1 MQLQKTDKARA
12 ELKPGK
18 RVLNQRERSLLLMA
32 DGNKTLNDFSALY
45 EGAGLN
51 IARTLLD
58 GGYLEIKPIESRKV
72 DTQPAPMDSRFFESR
87 PAPLGTKLPLQP
99 PAIAFPQI
107 EVKPEAKANS
117 TASSADNFEGKRSLA
132 TTRMFLFDICERMF
146 TRRNP
151 EMADVFREAL
161 RNAKDRE
168 TMLAVSRDM
177 IEQIEIIAGH
187 ERADSIS
194 ERIAML
200 LPSEQT
206 A

>member
-18 RVLNQRERSLLLMA
+18 RALNQRERSLLLMA
-32 DGNKTLNDFSALY
+32 DGNKTLNDFSAMY
-45 EGAGLN
+45 EGAGLD
-51 IARTLLD
+51 IAQTLLD
-58 GGYLEIKPIESRKV
+58 GGYLEIRSAENRKI
-72 DTQPAPMDSRFFESR
+72 DTRLAPLDSRLLETR
-87 PAPLGTKLPLQP
+87 PASLGFEVPVQA
-99 PAIAFPQI
+99 PAIAAPLVEI
-107 EVKPEAKANS
+107 KADTKANS

-151 EMADVFREAL
+151 EMADIFREAL

-177 IEQIEIIAGH
+177 IEQIETIAGH

>member
-58 GGYLEIKPIESRKV
+58 GGYLEIKSIESRKV
-72 DTQPAPMDSRFFESR
+72 DTRATPLDSRFFESR

-99 PAIAFPQI
+99 LAIAFPQI
-107 EVKPEAKANS
+107 EVKAEVKVNS

-146 TRRNP
+146 TRRSP
-151 EMADVFREAL
+151 EMADIFREAL
-161 RNAKDRE
+161 RSAKDRE

-177 IEQIEIIAGH
+177 IEQIELIAGH